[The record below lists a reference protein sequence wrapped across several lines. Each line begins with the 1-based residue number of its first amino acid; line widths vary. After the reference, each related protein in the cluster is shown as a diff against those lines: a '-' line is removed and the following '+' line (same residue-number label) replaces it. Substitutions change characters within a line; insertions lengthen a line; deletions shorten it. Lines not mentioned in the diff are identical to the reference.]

1 MPLYAVDGC
10 NIVTSDGIGSIKH
23 GYDNIHKKL
32 AEHGATQCG
41 YCTPG
46 FAMAM
51 YRFAEIFAINYVIN
65 SGKKFFLI

>member
-10 NIVTSDGIGSIKH
+10 SIVTSDGIGSLKH

-51 YRFAEIFAINYVIN
+51 YRFQLEVYLMIKVFH
-65 SGKKFFLI
+65 LI

>member
-10 NIVTSDGIGSIKH
+10 SILTSDGIGSLKH

-51 YRFAEIFAINYVIN
+51 YRFQYNYL
-65 SGKKFFLI
+65 KFYD